1 MSGTLMSG
9 TLLLGPVQ
17 FAAFELPERIIFGGS
32 QLLSVHQLLGGLRVI
47 DAMGPD
53 DTDVTWGGIF
63 SGSDA
68 ALRARLLDTLRATGA
83 PLPLIWDGFFYTVV
97 IRSFLAEY
105 QNPHWLPY
113 RISCAVLRDEARAVI
128 AAAVNLASSALTDLA
143 TAASAGFDTS
153 TAQTALAASGSTAL
167 GTVPYAQAQSAI
179 AQGQSG
185 IEAGLTSAAGNLGS
199 SDFPT
204 VLAAVQ
210 QLAGLAVAR
219 GYVARA
225 GVNLTNAS
233 P

>member
-1 MSGTLMSG
+1 MSGTLMNG
-9 TLLLGPVQ
+9 ALILGPVQ
-17 FAAFELPERIIFGGS
+17 FSAFELPAGIIFGGA
-32 QLLSVHQLLGGLRVI
+32 QLLAVHQLPGGLRVI
-47 DAMGPD
+47 DAMGSS

-63 SGSDA
+63 SGGDA
-68 ALRARLLDTLRATGA
+68 ALRARLLDTLRVAGA
-83 PLPLIWDGFFYTVV
+83 PLPLIWDGFFYTVL
-97 IRSFLAEY
+97 IRSFVAEY
-105 QNPHWLPY
+105 QNAHWLPY

-128 AAAVNLASSALTDLA
+128 ATAVDLASSALSDLA

-153 TAQTALAASGSTAL
+153 AAQSALSSSGSTAM
-167 GTVPYAQAQSAI
+167 GTVAYAQAQSAI

-185 IEAGLTSAAGNLGS
+185 VETGLTSAAGNLGA

-210 QLAGLAVAR
+210 QMAGLSVAR

-225 GVNLTNAS
+225 GVNLANAS